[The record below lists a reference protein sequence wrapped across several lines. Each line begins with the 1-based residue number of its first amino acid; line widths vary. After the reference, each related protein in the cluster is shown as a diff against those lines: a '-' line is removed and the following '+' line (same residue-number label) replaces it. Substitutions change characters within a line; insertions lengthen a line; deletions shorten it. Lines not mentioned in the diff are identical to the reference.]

1 MDEYDYGDS
10 KINYE
15 NHFLEQVINNFF
27 FHDSN
32 NYLQNS

>member
-15 NHFLEQVINNFF
+15 NHFLEQVINNF
-27 FHDSN
+27 
-32 NYLQNS
+32 LKVL